1 MFLIEPKCNDAMI
14 NHDFKALFHK
24 ICPTLIP
31 RNPGNNKKILN
42 VKNISKNVT
51 NTQITAKLSIKQTFV
66 NPYISDHCT
75 PT

>member
-1 MFLIEPKCNDAMI
+1 MFLIEPKCNDATI

-31 RNPGNNKKILN
+31 RNPDNQKKKIN
-42 VKNISKNVT
+42 QKASQKNVT
-51 NTQITAKLSIKQTFV
+51 NSQITAKLSIKQTFV
-66 NPYISDHCT
+66 NPYVSDHCT